1 MIKFNRVL
9 LVSMVSGVILGV
21 SACGGGGGSSDS
33 TAIAGLTNSS
43 GSGGSAAGASG
54 SNAITPD
61 GASGAA
67 TSPASSAGV
76 TSPASGSNVV
86 GSAPPATIP
95 VLAPP
100 SNAGT
105 TASGAVI
112 MPLEVMSAGSG
123 KIIAATLSVPAGASA
138 RTLSMRVNNLSYDAK
153 GSVQVNGGNWIDL
166 TNANVTV
173 LGNAKLYGGIG
184 GGYDTISLNVPISG
198 AINGSNVVNFRF
210 NSTDGVSSGYRVLSF
225 NFLDASG
232 NALIADS
239 SFAQDDPTK
248 WTAPLSSNADISA
261 GATLWQS
268 ATLIDSP
275 VNAGQQIK
283 AHCMDCHSAS
293 GSDLFKFNY
302 SNNSIVVRS
311 EYHGLSENQG
321 LQIASYIRS
330 LASRY
335 PAPGPKCR
343 PWNPPYQPGPGL
355 DSAPVS
361 DWTCGAGIDA
371 VLEND
376 LDTLATVFPGGV
388 NKAAI
393 ATKGQINLR
402 EIPVGFQL
410 PDWNHWVPRIHPKDA
425 WGDYFTNG
433 NLNKEYA
440 GEGTG
445 SATYNMRSQLANGGT
460 SYAQGTTGDIF
471 GNLYYWGV
479 EFGERFAPPNEGV
492 SGSYTIAQQKNLYG
506 TAQWQLMKSWEL
518 AQDFSLE
525 TNCPVAWVN
534 VENAPKAEKRGWC
547 GYWRFIFNVSPHI
560 QGFPAANSMFGS
572 PVAHYVKA
580 NQWYY
585 LQILLNPGSG
595 AHNVHLPTDWQYAY
609 GLLNNLYQSSGR
621 PEPVRNFLYV
631 LKGAQEMDNGVG
643 VTDVQRGWTIRD
655 SSPLDVWNGGQT
667 GVWKGTNPATEQ
679 AVVNAFLSNWMD
691 TTTSFDINTWQ
702 REGQANAVS
711 GETTCGWSMRSLC
724 EIGYVHG
731 TVSGG
736 TVENFPTWTW
746 NQIPLMQGEGI
757 DRTQVNRLST
767 WLNTAYP
774 SGNYLSLIR

>member
-1 MIKFNRVL
+1 M
-9 LVSMVSGVILGV
+9 
-21 SACGGGGGSSDS
+21 
-33 TAIAGLTNSS
+33 
-43 GSGGSAAGASG
+43 
-54 SNAITPD
+54 
-61 GASGAA
+61 
-67 TSPASSAGV
+67 
-76 TSPASGSNVV
+76 
-86 GSAPPATIP
+86 
-95 VLAPP
+95 
-100 SNAGT
+100 
-105 TASGAVI
+105 SGAVI

-123 KIIAATLSVPAGASA
+123 KIIAATLSIPAGASA
-138 RTLSMRVNNLSYDAK
+138 KMLTMRVNNLSYDAK
-153 GSVQVNGGNWIDL
+153 GSVQVNSGNWIDL

-173 LGNAKLYGGIG
+173 LGNAKSYGGIG
-184 GGYDTISLNVPISG
+184 GGYDTISLNVPITG
-198 AINGSNVVNFRF
+198 AINGSNVINFRF
-210 NSTDGVSSGYRVLSF
+210 NTTDGVSSGYRVLSF
-225 NFLDASG
+225 NLLDGSG

-239 SFAQDDPTK
+239 NFAQDDPTQ
-248 WTAPLSSNADISA
+248 WTAPLPGIADISA
-261 GATLWQS
+261 GAALWKN
-268 ATLIDSP
+268 AALTDSP
-275 VNAGQQIK
+275 INARQQIK

-302 SNNSIVVRS
+302 SNNSIVIRS
-311 EYHGLSENQG
+311 QYHGLSANQG

-330 LASRY
+330 LASQY
-335 PAPGPKCR
+335 PTPGPKCR

-371 VLEND
+371 VSEND
-376 LDTLATVFPGGV
+376 LDTLAAIFPSGV

-393 ATKGQINLR
+393 STKGHINIR
-402 EIPVGFQL
+402 EIPIGFQL

-425 WGDYFTNG
+425 WGDYFTNS

-440 GEGTG
+440 GEGAGT
-445 SATYNMRSQLANGGT
+445 ATYNMRAQLANGGT
-460 SYAQGTTGDIF
+460 SYAQGKTGDIF

-479 EFGERFAPPNEGV
+479 EFGERFTPPNEGV
-492 SGSYTIAQQKNLYG
+492 NGSYTIAQQKNLYG

-525 TNCPVAWVN
+525 TNCPAAWVN
-534 VENAPKAEKRGWC
+534 TQNAPKAETRGWC
-547 GYWRFIFNVSPHI
+547 GYWRFVFNVSPHI
-560 QGFPAANSMFGS
+560 QGFPADNSMFGS

-595 AHNVHLPTDWQYAY
+595 AHNVHMPTDWQYAY
-609 GLLNNLYQSSGR
+609 GLLNNLYQASGR
-621 PEPVRNFLYV
+621 PEPIRNFLYV

-643 VTDVQRGWTIRD
+643 VADVQRGWTIRD

-667 GVWKGTNPATEQ
+667 GVWKGTSPATEQ

-691 TTTSFDINTWQ
+691 TTTSFNINSWQ

-711 GETTCGWSMRSLC
+711 GETTCFWSMRSLC
-724 EIGYVHG
+724 AIDYVHG

-746 NQIPLMQGEGI
+746 NQIPQMQADGI
-757 DRTQVNRLST
+757 DKTQVNRLST

-774 SGNYLSLIR
+774 SGNYLSLIK

>member
-1 MIKFNRVL
+1 
-9 LVSMVSGVILGV
+9 
-21 SACGGGGGSSDS
+21 
-33 TAIAGLTNSS
+33 
-43 GSGGSAAGASG
+43 
-54 SNAITPD
+54 
-61 GASGAA
+61 
-67 TSPASSAGV
+67 
-76 TSPASGSNVV
+76 
-86 GSAPPATIP
+86 
-95 VLAPP
+95 
-100 SNAGT
+100 
-105 TASGAVI
+105 
-112 MPLEVMSAGSG
+112 MPLEVMGAGSG
-123 KIIAATLSVPAGASA
+123 VVVTTTLPIPAGASA
-138 RTLSMRVNNLSYDAK
+138 TTLTLRVNNLSYDAK
-153 GSVQVNGGNWIDL
+153 GSIQINGGKWIDL

-184 GGYDTISLNVPISG
+184 GGYDTIKLNVPISG
-198 AINGSNVVNFRF
+198 AINGSNVINFRF
-210 NSTDGVSSGYRVLSF
+210 NTTDGVSSGYRVLSF
-225 NFLDASG
+225 NLLDASG

-239 SFAQDDPTK
+239 NFTQDDPTK
-248 WTAPLSSNADISA
+248 WSAPLPNTADIAA
-261 GATLWQS
+261 GQKLWQS

-275 VNAGQQIK
+275 INSGKQLK

-293 GSDLFKFNY
+293 GNDLFKFNY

-311 EYHGLSENQG
+311 EYHGLSQNQG

-330 LASRY
+330 LASTN
-335 PAPGPKCR
+335 PTPGPKCR

-371 VLEND
+371 VSEND
-376 LDTLATVFPGGV
+376 LDTLATIFPSGV

-393 ATKGQINLR
+393 STKGQINLR
-402 EIPVGFQL
+402 EIPIGFQL

-425 WGDYFTNG
+425 WGDYFTNS
-433 NLNKEYA
+433 NLNKDYA

-445 SATYNMRSQLANGGT
+445 SSTYNMRTQLANGGT
-460 SYAQGTTGDIF
+460 SYAQGKTGDIF
-471 GNLYYWGV
+471 NDLYYWGS
-479 EFGERFAPPNEGV
+479 ELGERFTPPNEGV

-525 TNCPVAWVN
+525 TNCPTAWVTK
-534 VENAPKAEKRGWC
+534 ENAPKAEKRGWC
-547 GYWRFIFNVSPHI
+547 GYWRFVFNVSPHI
-560 QGFPAANSMFGS
+560 QGFPADNSMFGS
-572 PVAHYVKA
+572 AVAHYVKA

-609 GLLNNLYQSSGR
+609 GLLNNLLQSSGR
-621 PEPVRNFLYV
+621 PEPIRNFLYV

-643 VTDVQRGWTIRD
+643 VTDVTRGWTIRD
-655 SSPLDVWNGGQT
+655 SSPLDVWNGGQN
-667 GVWKGTNPATEQ
+667 GVWKGTSPATEQ

-691 TTTSFDINTWQ
+691 TTTSFNITTWQ
-702 REGQANAVS
+702 REGAANAVA

-724 EIGYVHG
+724 AIGYVHG

-736 TVENFPTWTW
+736 TTENFPTWTW
-746 NQIPLMQGEGI
+746 NQIPQMLGEGI
-757 DRTQVNRLST
+757 DKTQVNRLST

-774 SGNYLSLIR
+774 SGNYLSLIKN